1 MCWKSQPNTF
11 STCSIEPKQFLICGF
26 VLNLGTQLLENLCP
40 RECDLSLGCFG
51 CIVIP
56 KSSPVEPVL
65 PKSEGPVA
73 VSQLISIVQICAA
86 TGMPTPDTTPTW
98 GIIRLEECLTYQV
111 AVIRFGP
118 FFLAPSSTPTLG
130 TWKNISGRRWA
141 TGVGWNPLKHILVVA
156 YPLFALHAHCLW
168 MCSANDDGSTK
179 GFVGCV
185 MSKLCTVMICYDCV
199 QPYVIEKGC
208 AQTM

>member
-118 FFLAPSSTPTLG
+118 FFWPPAQLRHSALG
-130 TWKNISGRRWA
+130 KTS
-141 TGVGWNPLKHILVVA
+141 VGGGGPLE
-156 YPLFALHAHCLW
+156 
-168 MCSANDDGSTK
+168 SAG
-179 GFVGCV
+179 
-185 MSKLCTVMICYDCV
+185 I
-199 QPYVIEKGC
+199 P
-208 AQTM
+208 